1 MKNIGLRIKELRK
14 KNDLTQEKL
23 AEYLGVT
30 YKSVSKWECGLTMPD
45 LALIV
50 PLSKALKIVAE
61 GLIVFP
67 LTNKNPFLST
77 FRCFPFS
84 AFIER
89 IAPLSLTVSISFG
102 FKVTVS
108 V

>member
-50 PLSKALKIVAE
+50 PLSKALGVSTDELLGAKESTPDWKNLKDCTMKQQKQTTRRHVYQSQKLPQMNIR
-61 GLIVFP
+61 LI
-67 LTNKNPFLST
+67 
-77 FRCFPFS
+77 
-84 AFIER
+84 
-89 IAPLSLTVSISFG
+89 
-102 FKVTVS
+102 
-108 V
+108 